1 MSRELVTYIILGSR
15 DRLKNIKIPQSSSTE
30 EYIPANLEING
41 NSEKKLDDLVGSAKG
56 NIIVFLPPSSQPTK
70 KSKEILEKISMIDI
84 SSWGWFKFS
93 SKKKNFLNNIKKI
106 STQVRSIPDIEQGI
120 FFNKGIYYSVGGIGK
135 FGTSPFKELSKR
147 FYSRIDPQNPLPA
160 LIIRS
165 KNFNIFL

>member
-1 MSRELVTYIILGSR
+1 ME
-15 DRLKNIKIPQSSSTE
+15 K
-30 EYIPANLEING
+30 NG
-41 NSEKKLDDLVGSAKG
+41 NSEKKLDDLVGLAKG

-70 KSKEILEKISMIDI
+70 KSKEILKKISMIDI

-93 SKKKNFLNNIKKI
+93 SKKMNFLSNIKKI

-120 FFNKGIYYSVGGIGK
+120 FFNKRIYFSVGGIGK

-165 KNFNIFL
+165 KNFNIF